1 MFSRLRHALAP
12 LLVSLRCKNELRVRP
27 ADARKSREDSEPVDR
42 LVEATGTLQGTP
54 RMKDDNLSNGRPKGG
69 VGSDGAGDKASKGQV
84 IVKKYANR
92 RLYNTA
98 TSSYVTLE
106 NLAAMVREG
115 QDFVVQDARS
125 GEDITRS
132 VLTQVIFEEEARG
145 REPMLPTS
153 FLRQLIRLYGDT
165 LQGYVPSYLEM
176 AMSAFEQN
184 QEQFRQ
190 QMTSSFGVTPGF
202 AQFDAMTRANVDI
215 FRKALE
221 MFSSFAQPMGADV
234 AEGRDLSEREKL
246 EKAAGGLSSAP
257 AKKAEGGAELDKMRE
272 QLAEMQ
278 KQVDAL
284 SRKR

>member
-1 MFSRLRHALAP
+1 M
-12 LLVSLRCKNELRVRP
+12 
-27 ADARKSREDSEPVDR
+27 
-42 LVEATGTLQGTP
+42 QGTP
-54 RMKDDNLSNGRPKGG
+54 RMKDDNLSNGRSSAGA
-69 VGSDGAGDKASKGQV
+69 GSDGAGDKASKGPV

-115 QDFVVQDARS
+115 QDFIVQDARS

-190 QMTSSFGVTPGF
+190 QMARSFGATPGF

-221 MFSSFAQPMGADV
+221 MFASFAQPTGGEA
-234 AEGRDLSEREKL
+234 AAGQ
-246 EKAAGGLSSAP
+246 EKAERDKLHAAAAGLSSPSAAP
-257 AKKAEGGAELDKMRE
+257 TEDNVELDEMRR
-272 QLAEMQ
+272 QLADMQ
-278 KQVDAL
+278 KKVDAL
-284 SRKR
+284 TRDR